1 MWRDELRYPLR
12 SRRGP
17 VETSSLL
24 LALTPAFGCS
34 EPPRAITTVPSEG
47 GAPTFDAGSAGG
59 GTPGEVAGGGAA
71 SAGETAHPNGGRA
84 FGGATSAAGEGGH
97 VSTGTAGETASD
109 AGGGAGGHE
118 IASGGESGE
127 HGADECELRYTEGHG
142 DLFIGYDAGLE
153 ISIRSAFGRTSEH
166 LVDPARVCVIVPA
179 ASHALSLSL
188 GGAPEGEEFAFLGL
202 AAGEGF
208 WMLPASPRPGMP
220 WFGAATEAIPSGLY
234 ASDRVVLSITQV
246 NTPIGGNV
254 SVFATDPLGAPSLFY
269 STVTGAR
276 THAFPSGAHLHFD
289 WAFTLAGTYTLTFR
303 AEGEHRGG
311 LDESADT
318 SVRFEVLSP

>member
-1 MWRDELRYPLR
+1 MWRGALKYPLR

-17 VETSSLL
+17 VDTLSLL
-24 LALTPAFGCS
+24 LAVAPAFGCS
-34 EPPRAITTVPSEG
+34 EPPRTITSVPSEG
-47 GAPTFDAGSAGG
+47 GAPSFDAGAAGG
-59 GTPGEVAGGGAA
+59 ETPGEVAGGGAA
-71 SAGETAHPNGGRA
+71 S
-84 FGGATSAAGEGGH
+84 AGEGGH

-109 AGGGAGGHE
+109 AGGGAGARE

-127 HGADECELRYTEGHG
+127 NGADECELRYTEGHG
-142 DLFIGYDAGLE
+142 DLFIEYDAGLE
-153 ISIRSAFGRTSEH
+153 ISIRSAFGATSEQ

-179 ASHALSLSL
+179 ASHALSVSL
-188 GGAPEGEEFAFLGL
+188 GGAPEGEEFAFLGV
-202 AAGEGF
+202 AAGEAF

-246 NTPIGGNV
+246 ETPPGGNV
-254 SVFATDPLGAPSLFY
+254 SVFATDPLGVPSLFY
-269 STVTGAR
+269 STVSGAL

-289 WAFTLAGTYTLTFR
+289 WAFTLSGTYTLTFR

-311 LDESADT
+311 LDVSADT
-318 SVRFEVLSP
+318 SVHFEVLSP